1 MDVLFSKL
9 GKCFYQKTMNEE
21 GVGKR
26 AWKFRLQYFQ
36 EKSRV
41 LGVGPSVIDHFP
53 LVLVSLIL
61 GGPPVLLWWGKQQ
74 K

>member
-1 MDVLFSKL
+1 M
-9 GKCFYQKTMNEE
+9 
-21 GVGKR
+21 GKR

-41 LGVGPSVIDHFP
+41 LGVGLSVIDHFP